1 MMDAFEQERHATPPL
16 VGHEWAKKRL
26 LSSLASG
33 RVSHATLIVGPPNIG
48 KATLARFFAQA
59 LTCGETPVPCG
70 VCRSCRRIIS
80 GNHPDVR
87 VLDAPDETLKID
99 QVRDLLREL
108 SLSPHEGTWRV
119 AVLCDFERASTE
131 AANALL
137 KTLEEPPA
145 HVVLILTATEAD
157 ILLPTIVS
165 RCQVLSLRPL
175 AVTEVQQALISHW
188 GADEMQANL
197 LAHVSSGRLG
207 WAVRALQDKAM
218 LARRDECLDA
228 LTSLSGKG
236 RVDRLAYASNLS
248 RNPKLARRETLDF
261 WMSWWRDV
269 LLLTADAQVV
279 LTNIDRM
286 DSLREHT
293 NQVTLHESQRVVA
306 QLRYIV
312 GSLDQNVNLRLA
324 MDVLL
329 LSLPRTLIAS
339 QAS

>member
-1 MMDAFEQERHATPPL
+1 MMDAFEQERRATPPL
-16 VGHEWAKKRL
+16 VGHEWAQKRL
-26 LSSLASG
+26 LSGLASG

-99 QVRDLLREL
+99 HVRDLQREL

-145 HVVLILTATEAD
+145 PVVLLLTATEAN

-165 RCQVLSLRPL
+165 RCQILSLRPL

-188 GADEMQANL
+188 GTDEIQANL

-228 LTSLSGKG
+228 LASLSGKG

-248 RNPKLARRETLDF
+248 RNPKLARETLDF

-286 DSLREHT
+286 DSLRQHT
-293 NQVTLHESQRVVA
+293 NQVTLHQTQRVVA
-306 QLRYIV
+306 QLRYIIS
-312 GSLDQNVNLRLA
+312 SLDQYVNPRLA
-324 MDVLL
+324 MEVLL
-329 LSLPRTLIAS
+329 LSLPRTLIVS